1 MAAPHYKKL
10 GLGVMLESNAKQ
22 IELIC
27 NRRGYLKKNTNK
39 KITQRKSLSDLKM
52 EIAGP
57 VCERLVNEI
66 IK

>member
-1 MAAPHYKKL
+1 
-10 GLGVMLESNAKQ
+10 MLESNAKQ

-27 NRRGYLKKNTNK
+27 NGRGYLKKNTNKK

-57 VCERLVNEI
+57 LCERLGNEI
-66 IK
+66 VK